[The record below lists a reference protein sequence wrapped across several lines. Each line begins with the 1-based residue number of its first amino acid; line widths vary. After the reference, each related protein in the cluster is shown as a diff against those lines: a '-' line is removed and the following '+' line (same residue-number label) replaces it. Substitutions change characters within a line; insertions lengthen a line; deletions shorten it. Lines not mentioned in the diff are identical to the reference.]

1 MNDTPPTMDASSP
14 SPDAAAHRQRLFIG
28 MAQAVTTKGYG
39 DSTIADIV
47 REAGVSRRTFYENFA
62 TKADCLIGLYE
73 FSSSNA
79 LNALRSSL
87 DPNRGW
93 QTQVEDAFAAYL
105 NCLENNPLV
114 MRTLFVEILG
124 LGAPGLAARR
134 RVNQEIA
141 DFMCKVINASEGRAV
156 LAPDMAM
163 AVVGGVN
170 ELALQL
176 IEQERVQ
183 DLKLVTATAGA
194 LLRAVVAGSEIRPA
208 QESTQV

>member
-1 MNDTPPTMDASSP
+1 MNASDPLTQATEASE
-14 SPDAAAHRQRLFIG
+14 HQQRLFDG
-28 MAQAVTTKGYG
+28 MARAVAAKGYG
-39 DSTIADIV
+39 AITIADIV
-47 REAGVSRRTFYENFA
+47 REAGVSRRTFYEHFT
-62 TKADCLIGLYE
+62 TKADCLIALYA
-73 FSSSNA
+73 SASRNA

-87 DPNRGW
+87 DPNRTW
-93 QTQVEDAFAAYL
+93 QTQVEVAMVAYL

-141 DFMCKVINASEGRAV
+141 DFMCKVINASEGRDV

-176 IEQERVQ
+176 IEQDRVQ
-183 DLKLVTATAGA
+183 DLQLVAATAGA
-194 LLRAVVAGSEIRPA
+194 LLRAVVGAKAPLAPA
-208 QESTQV
+208 Q

>member
-1 MNDTPPTMDASSP
+1 MTGTRCTMDESP
-14 SPDAAAHRQRLFIG
+14 PNPDAAEHRQRLFTG
-28 MAQAVTTKGYG
+28 MARAVTTKGYS

-47 REAGVSRRTFYENFA
+47 REAGVSRRTFYENFT
-62 TKADCLIGLYE
+62 TKADCLIALYE
-73 FSSSNA
+73 FSSRNA

-87 DPNRGW
+87 DPERSW
-93 QTQVEDAFAAYL
+93 QTQVEDAMVAYL

-124 LGAPGLAARR
+124 LGTPGLAARR

-141 DFMCKVINASEGRAV
+141 DFMCKVINASEGRDV

-170 ELALQL
+170 ELALQR
-176 IEQERVQ
+176 IERDQLQ
-183 DLKLVTATAGA
+183 DLRQVSVTAGA
-194 LLRAVVAGSEIRPA
+194 LLRAVVGGTGTPI
-208 QESTQV
+208 T